1 MLFTILAAVWS
12 PHRTKK
18 IQAVPVAT
26 GALACYARRPPN
38 VAQAYEIFHAMCDVS
53 HILRHANDAAIKN
66 SECER
71 EGRGS
76 RRDTKMSTGTSEVVN
91 QPQWRRFSTAPLLWS
106 LPFPPGVYT
115 FIWLI
120 GFSAAYRNCGALEW
134 LKSAQLLWGKW
145 KIWLPD
151 SYAYAGSC
159 HAAQKWRNFRT
170 NMSPMSVPRNTLRQQ
185 RRQGGKEKK
194 REREVR
200 GG

>member
-1 MLFTILAAVWS
+1 MRRQSHFTTCQWCR
-12 PHRTKK
+12 HKK
-18 IQAVPVAT
+18 QWV
-26 GALACYARRPPN
+26 R
-38 VAQAYEIFHAMCDVS
+38 
-53 HILRHANDAAIKN
+53 
-66 SECER
+66 ER
-71 EGRGS
+71 GGRGS

-91 QPQWRRFSTAPLLWS
+91 QPQWRRFSTAPLLCS

-159 HAAQKWRNFRT
+159 HTAQKWRNFRT

-194 REREVR
+194 RERER
-200 GG
+200 LEGGRQDSHWARRCRVDETGRLAAWFIAL